1 MIVSII
7 VSLCFSYYLSLPFA
21 SVLQGGG
28 YHTRAFLRARKY
40 LVACGVY
47 FLLSAT
53 LEILII
59 SLAKAWLIK
68 LLTGVMYLF
77 SGIFIF
83 VIHHLINIV
92 VHYTARLIRL
102 LLVHLPIYILL
113 VLFLHFLSLGGLW
126 AVTPALAPL
135 SLALT
140 NLLMLPI
147 ENRNN
152 RRYIARAASILRERA
167 GIKIGVTGSYG
178 KTSVKHYLDLLLS
191 LRYDVFVTPEN
202 YNTPL
207 GIARALLN
215 ATGRE
220 EIYIL
225 EMGARKRGDI
235 SELCDIVYPNVGVI
249 TGIAPQHLETFGSID
264 DILSEKNVLAERVGR
279 EGLVFYN
286 LTDPLVRSLYDSR
299 VGGKVGVGYDHA
311 DYLISEESFTAQGSS
326 LTFSKGDKS
335 VRLHLPAVGKACV
348 INFALACALAVEMG
362 LSWDY
367 LPVAGERATAPPHR
381 FEIVKRGSVTVIDDS
396 YNINPVGA
404 GVALDSLRE
413 FEGTRKV
420 VYTSGIVELGA
431 EEVCYNRELGEKI
444 AKVADIVIVAEGRY
458 GDEVIRGIGEK
469 RTIYRVKDTQ
479 EASILFSE
487 ILRAGDVLL
496 IMSDLPRDYLL

>member
-1 MIVSII
+1 MIISII
-7 VSLCFSYYLSLPFA
+7 VSLCFAYYLSLPFA

-83 VIHHLINIV
+83 FIHHLMGIV

-113 VLFLHFLSLGGLW
+113 VLFLHYLSLGGLW
-126 AVTPALAPL
+126 AVTPALSPL

-152 RRYIARAASILRERA
+152 RRYIARAASILREKS

-207 GIARALLN
+207 GIARALGST
-215 ATGRE
+215 TGRE
-220 EIYIL
+220 DIYVF

-235 SELCDIVYPNVGVI
+235 GELCEMVRPDQGII
-249 TGIAPQHLETFGSID
+249 TGIAPQHLETFGSIHA
-264 DILSEKNVLAERVGR
+264 ILAEKNVLAEMVPRDGV
-279 EGLVFYN
+279 VYYN
-286 LTDPLVRSLYDSR
+286 LTDPLVRSLYEAR
-299 VGGKVGVGYDHA
+299 VGCKIGVGYENA
-311 DYLISEESFTAQGSS
+311 DYLISAEAFTANGS
-326 LTFSKGDKS
+326 TFLLSKGDKS
-335 VRLHLPAVGKACV
+335 ARISIPAVGKASV
-348 INFALACALAVEMG
+348 INFALACAVALETG
-362 LSWDY
+362 ISWD
-367 LPVAGERATAPPHR
+367 LLSIAAKKSTAPPHR
-381 FEIVKRGSVTVIDDS
+381 YEIVKRGSVTVIDDS

-404 GVALDSLRE
+404 AVALDSLKE
-413 FEGTRKV
+413 FEGKRKV
-420 VYTSGIVELGA
+420 IYTSGIVELG
-431 EEVCYNRELGEKI
+431 EEEKRINRDLGERI
-444 AKVADIVIVAEGRY
+444 AEVADIAIVANGRY
-458 GDEVIRGIGEK
+458 GDEVVSGIGEK
-469 RTIYRVKDTQ
+469 KTILRVKDTA
-479 EASILFSE
+479 EASMLFRE
-487 ILRAGDVLL
+487 ILREGDVLL